1 LEPSERLGSEES
13 GGMIN
18 LKAHP
23 FFSEHSYAEKWGNLL
38 DQQSPLQANEK
49 LSTRPKNKTD

>member
-1 LEPSERLGSEES
+1 
-13 GGMIN
+13 MIN

-38 DQQSPLQANEK
+38 DQKSPLQANEK